1 MAGGKETPRQKMI
14 GMMYLVLTALLALQ
28 VSNTVLDKFM
38 LIDEGLSQSA
48 SLSRSENQQLMRQI
62 QEAVAKRK
70 GKSED
75 LHYQNLAEELM
86 SETEKVL
93 TEIESFRSELIEA
106 TGGIDEE
113 GNYVGA
119 SSDAEV
125 MSIALGP
132 GDSKDGRAYTL
143 KEVLDA
149 YRQKVNSL
157 DTGLSIGPL
166 AQGADE
172 IERYQGTEHENKDF
186 ARLNFQNTPTVA
198 ALAVLNQIKTE
209 VIKNETR
216 ALEMLASHVGADE
229 LAVDRV
235 IPVVSPESKVVPLGT
250 PYRANM
256 MVAAYSS
263 VAKPSYE
270 TSVGDVNIT
279 ENGQGQI
286 EFIAAANDFDASG
299 KARRV
304 WTGTITL
311 KTPSGDTTFTVE
323 EEYFVSKPTMQVSAG
338 AVSSLYLNCGNKLNV
353 QVPELGANYDPQFN
367 VSGGDVI
374 KSAQKGQITI
384 VPSKAKVDMVV
395 NNNGYF
401 IGKES
406 FKVRRIPKPTIK
418 VFSGN
423 RELDLRNG
431 GSAPRRLNL
440 RVIPDPDFAE
450 FSPQDARYRVT
461 KWEFIIARGSRPVE
475 RQTFDDPDV
484 DIGRYLSSAQPG
496 DRIVIDIKE
505 VKRRNFR
512 DKLETVDM
520 GYQIFN
526 YTLK

>member
-1 MAGGKETPRQKMI
+1 MI

-38 LIDEGLSQSA
+38 LIDESLSQSA

-62 QEAVAKRK
+62 QDAVAKRK
-70 GKSED
+70 NKAED
-75 LHYQNLAEELM
+75 LRYQTLAEELM
-86 SETEKVL
+86 QETEKVIQ
-93 TEIESFRSELIEA
+93 EIEGFRQEIIDA

-119 SSDAEV
+119 NSDSEV

-132 GDSKDGRAYTL
+132 GDSREGRAYSL
-143 KEVLDA
+143 KEILDA
-149 YRQKVNSL
+149 YRTKVNSL
-157 DTGLSIGPL
+157 DTALAVAPL
-166 AQGADE
+166 ALGADE
-172 IERYQGTEHENKDF
+172 IERYQGTEHANKDF

-209 VIKNETR
+209 VIKNEAR
-216 ALEMLASHVGADE
+216 ALEILAGHVGADE
-229 LAVDRV
+229 LSVDRV

-286 EFIAAANDFDASG
+286 EFIASANDFDASG
-299 KARRV
+299 RARRV

-338 AVSSLYLNCGNKLNV
+338 AISSLYLNCGNKLNV

-367 VSGGDVI
+367 VTGGDVI
-374 KSAQKGQITI
+374 KSAQKGLITV
-384 VPSKAKVDMVV
+384 VPKQAKVDMVV

-406 FKVRRIPKPTIK
+406 FKVRRIPMPTIK

-423 RELDLRNG
+423 KELDLRNG
-431 GSAPRRLNL
+431 GSAPRRLIL
-440 RVIPDPDFAE
+440 KVVPDQDFAE

-461 KWEFIIARGSRPVE
+461 KWEFIIARGSRPVSRE
-475 RQTFDDPDV
+475 TFTDPEV
-484 DIGRYLSSAQPG
+484 DISRYLSAAQPG
-496 DRIVIDIKE
+496 DRIVIDVKE

-512 DKLETVDM
+512 DQVENVDM